1 MSNYPRYYWLT
12 DYSRSFLSKG
22 YLTEGVT
29 PEQRLDYIAH
39 YAENLLQKPGFADK
53 FLDYMSRG
61 WYSLSSPIWSNF
73 GLRKGLP
80 ISCFS
85 SYIGDDMGQI
95 LFTHAEVG
103 MMSKFGGGTAGYFG
117 DLRPR
122 GAPIKDNGYSS
133 GSVHF
138 MRLFE
143 TLINVVSQ
151 GSVRRGHFTPYLPVE
166 HPDIEEFLEIGTEGN
181 PIQEMTY
188 AVTIT
193 DAWMEDMI
201 AGNREKRSIW
211 AKILQRRVEIGYPYI
226 MFVDTVNRNTVE
238 VYKDKGLKIL
248 ASNLCSEIVL
258 PSNEEWSFV
267 CDLSS
272 MNLLHYDEWKD
283 TDAVETLVY
292 FLDAVM
298 TEFIRRLEGY
308 RDSSDPRQKEVFH
321 FMRRAYN
328 FAVANRALGVGVLG
342 WHSYLQSKLIP
353 LESTEAAKLNVQI
366 FRNIKEQAYAAS
378 EKLAQE
384 YGEPPILE
392 GYGRRNTTLLAVAP
406 TTSSAFILGQ
416 VSQSIEPIW
425 SNCYIKDIDKMK
437 VTIKNKK
444 LEEVLEQK
452 GKNTKEVWNSIR
464 DNDGSVQHL
473 DFLSDQEKAVFKTFQ
488 EINQRIL
495 LEQAAARQEF
505 IDQSQ
510 SLNLA
515 INPKIKAKDLNELY
529 IYAWRLGI
537 KTLYY
542 QHSVNAAQEFSR
554 MKVQETCESCQA

>member
-188 AVTIT
+188 AVT
-193 DAWMEDMI
+193 D
-201 AGNREKRSIW
+201 
-211 AKILQRRVEIGYPYI
+211 Y
-226 MFVDTVNRNTVE
+226 
-238 VYKDKGLKIL
+238 
-248 ASNLCSEIVL
+248 
-258 PSNEEWSFV
+258 
-267 CDLSS
+267 
-272 MNLLHYDEWKD
+272 
-283 TDAVETLVY
+283 
-292 FLDAVM
+292 
-298 TEFIRRLEGY
+298 
-308 RDSSDPRQKEVFH
+308 
-321 FMRRAYN
+321 
-328 FAVANRALGVGVLG
+328 
-342 WHSYLQSKLIP
+342 
-353 LESTEAAKLNVQI
+353 
-366 FRNIKEQAYAAS
+366 
-378 EKLAQE
+378 
-384 YGEPPILE
+384 
-392 GYGRRNTTLLAVAP
+392 
-406 TTSSAFILGQ
+406 
-416 VSQSIEPIW
+416 
-425 SNCYIKDIDKMK
+425 
-437 VTIKNKK
+437 
-444 LEEVLEQK
+444 
-452 GKNTKEVWNSIR
+452 
-464 DNDGSVQHL
+464 
-473 DFLSDQEKAVFKTFQ
+473 
-488 EINQRIL
+488 
-495 LEQAAARQEF
+495 
-505 IDQSQ
+505 
-510 SLNLA
+510 
-515 INPKIKAKDLNELY
+515 
-529 IYAWRLGI
+529 
-537 KTLYY
+537 
-542 QHSVNAAQEFSR
+542 
-554 MKVQETCESCQA
+554 